1 MRALVTGG
9 AGFIGSTLVDRLV
22 ADGHEVIVI
31 DDLSTGRMEN
41 LADAFGSGSVEHYK
55 VDIAGPE
62 LERTVVDCRPE
73 VVHHLA
79 AQIDVRHSVA
89 DPVADARINVLG
101 SINVASAAAR
111 AGARRLVFAASGGTA
126 YGEPP
131 PDALPVAETT
141 PGSVT
146 SPYGV
151 AKRAVEDY
159 LGTFQQLYGL
169 ETVSLRLGN
178 VYGPRQDP
186 HGEAGVTAIFCNNLL
201 AAKPVVIYGDGG
213 QTRDC
218 VYVDDVV
225 EAFVAAGRRPEA
237 AGHRFNIGT
246 GHEISVLELYQA
258 LRDVTGFGPEP
269 TFAPERPGELRRV
282 ALDPSLAERHLGWR
296 ATTPLAEG
304 LAATWSWVFAQANA
318 GSVGG

>member
-9 AGFIGSTLVDRLV
+9 AGFIGSTLVDRLI
-22 ADGHEVIVI
+22 ADGHEVIVV
-31 DDLSTGRMEN
+31 DDLSTGRIEN
-41 LADAFGSGSVEHYK
+41 LAKAFESGRVEHVK

-62 LERTVVDCRPE
+62 LERTVVESRPE

-89 DPVADARINVLG
+89 DPVTDARVNVVG
-101 SINVASAAAR
+101 SLKVASAAAR
-111 AGARRLVFAASGGTA
+111 AGCRRLVFAASGGTA
-126 YGEPP
+126 YGEPH
-131 PDALPVAETT
+131 PDSLPVTETT

-186 HGEAGVTAIFCNNLL
+186 HGEAGVVAIFCNNLL
-201 AAKPVVIYGDGG
+201 ASKPVVVYGDGG
-213 QTRDC
+213 QTRDY
-218 VYVDDVV
+218 VYVDDVI
-225 EAFVAAGRRPEA
+225 EAFVAAGTRPGA
-237 AGHRFNIGT
+237 AGHRFNIGSGAET
-246 GHEISVLELYQA
+246 SVLELYQT
-258 LRDVTGFGPEP
+258 LCKVTGFGPEP
-269 TFAPERPGELRRV
+269 SFAPARPGELRRV
-282 ALDPSLAERHLGWR
+282 ALDPSLAERVLGWR
-296 ATTPLAEG
+296 ATTPLLDG
-304 LAATWSWVFAQANA
+304 LDRTWSWVATA
-318 GSVGG
+318 GGGGTAG